1 MNRVNQ
7 IRVIS
12 KIFGPF
18 GVFDRNNV
26 KVFTMAD
33 SAAVVIRGL
42 NKENRGD
49 EGIYTSGIYFSKVE
63 VGNDKGWVTYD
74 VDPNQDFSE
83 LCDSLNTAMNMH
95 LGFYDEGETGKED
108 AA

>member
-7 IRVIS
+7 IRVIT
-12 KIFGPF
+12 KIFGSF
-18 GVFDRNNV
+18 GVFERNAV
-26 KVFTMAD
+26 QVFTMAET
-33 SAAVVIRGL
+33 AATVIVRL
-42 NKENRGD
+42 NIEHRGD
-49 EGIYTSGIYFSKVE
+49 EGIYTSGIYFFKVE

-83 LCDSLNTAMNMH
+83 LCDSLNAAMNMH